1 MRKALLLPAVVGLVG
16 TLWAADAFVGTWKM
30 NPAKSR
36 FSYPPPKSFISIIQA
51 QDNGIKAV
59 VDVIDADG
67 NTIHRSLT
75 AQYDGTDYPAT
86 ATDIDTI
93 SFKKLDANTID
104 YVGKKNGKVLWT
116 GRIVISKN
124 GKTLIDA
131 GGGKTADGEDFTYS
145 IFAEKH

>member
-1 MRKALLLPAVVGLVG
+1 MRKAMLLLVFFALAGS
-16 TLWAADAFVGTWKM
+16 LWAADLFVGTWKM
-30 NPAKSR
+30 NPAKSK
-36 FSYPPPKSFISIIQA
+36 FSYPPPKSFVSVIQA

-59 VDVIDADG
+59 DDIVDADG

-75 AQYDGTDYPAT
+75 AQYDGKDYPAT
-86 ATDIDTI
+86 APDIDTI

-104 YVGKKNGKVLWT
+104 YVGRKNGQVSWT

-131 GGGKTADGEDFTYS
+131 GGGRTADGEDFTYS
-145 IFAEKH
+145 IFAEKQ

>member
-75 AQYDGTDYPAT
+75 AQYDGKDYPAT
-86 ATDIDTI
+86 ATDIDSELFI
-93 SFKKLDANTID
+93 HLP
-104 YVGKKNGKVLWT
+104 LP
-116 GRIVISKN
+116 
-124 GKTLIDA
+124 
-131 GGGKTADGEDFTYS
+131 
-145 IFAEKH
+145 